1 MKYFQLFE
9 QFSQELNESLYDVI
23 GRKQLKVV
31 IEGGPIA
38 DKHDII
44 MAALMKVDSDNS
56 LKYYDA
62 TGKIVGNITKVRLD
76 AIKRDLRAI
85 SSDIKIREKK

>member
-9 QFSQELNESLYDVI
+9 QFIDESIYDIV

-31 IEGGPIA
+31 IEDGPTA

-44 MAALMKVDSDNS
+44 
-56 LKYYDA
+56 
-62 TGKIVGNITKVRLD
+62 
-76 AIKRDLRAI
+76 LRAM
-85 SSDIKIREKK
+85 IKV

>member
-9 QFSQELNESLYDVI
+9 QFSEELNESIYDIV

-31 IEGGPIA
+31 IEGGPVA

-44 MAALMKVDSDNS
+44 MIALMKADSDNS
-56 LKYYDA
+56 LKFYEA

>member
-9 QFSQELNESLYDVI
+9 QFIDESIYDIV

-31 IEGGPIA
+31 IEDGPTA

-44 MAALMKVDSDNS
+44 LRAMIKTDSDNS
-56 LKYYDA
+56 LKFFEA
-62 TGKIVGNITKVRLD
+62 TGKIVGNITKVKLD
-76 AIKRDLRAI
+76 AIKRDLRSI
-85 SSDIKIREKK
+85 SPDIKIREKK

>member
-9 QFSQELNESLYDVI
+9 QFIDESIYDIV

-31 IEGGPIA
+31 IEGGPTA

-44 MAALMKVDSDNS
+44 MAAMMKADSDNS
-56 LKYYDA
+56 LKFFEA
-62 TGKIVGNITKVRLD
+62 TGKIVGNITKVRMD

-85 SSDIKIREKK
+85 SPDIKIREKK

>member
-9 QFSQELNESLYDVI
+9 QFIDESIYDIV

-31 IEGGPIA
+31 IEGGPTA
-38 DKHDII
+38 EKHDII
-44 MAALMKVDSDNS
+44 MAAILKADNENS
-56 LKYYDA
+56 LKFYEA

-85 SSDIKIREKK
+85 SPEIKIREKK